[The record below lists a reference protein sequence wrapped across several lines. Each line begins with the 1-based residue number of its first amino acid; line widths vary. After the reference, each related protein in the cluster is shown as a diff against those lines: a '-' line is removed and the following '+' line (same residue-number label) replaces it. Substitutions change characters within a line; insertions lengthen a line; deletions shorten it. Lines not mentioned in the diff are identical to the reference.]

1 MAFPGSLFIIAAAS
15 GAGKTSLLRS
25 LVSGLDNV
33 QVSVSHTTRAMRA
46 GEEDGVHYH
55 FVTEA
60 EFEEMVEGGK
70 FLEQANV
77 FGNLYGTSQRW
88 VEEKLASGTDILLE
102 IDWQGAQ
109 QVRRLL
115 PDSVGIFILPPSRD
129 TLRQRLEGRGQ
140 DGPEIIAAR
149 MEKATN
155 EMSHYAE
162 FDYLVINDDFNHA
175 LLDLTAIIR
184 STRLKKALN
193 RPEVQNLITE
203 LLS

>member
-1 MAFPGSLFIIAAAS
+1 MAFTGSLFIIAAAS

-55 FVTEA
+55 FVTED

-162 FDYLVINDDFNHA
+162 FDYLVINDDFNDA

-184 STRLKKALN
+184 ATRLKKALN

>member
-25 LVSGLDNV
+25 LVSGMDNV
-33 QVSVSHTTRAMRA
+33 HVSVSHTTRAMRA
-46 GEEDGVHYH
+46 GEENGVHYH
-55 FVTEA
+55 FVTQD

-88 VEEKLASGTDILLE
+88 VEEKLAGGTDILLE

-162 FDYLVINDDFNHA
+162 FDYLVINDDFNDA

-184 STRLKKALN
+184 ATRLKKALN